1 MTLLMLAMLL
11 SPGKVAA
18 YLALAMKVKMLP
30 ISLPDIRALIV
41 VLTLVVKTTPVA
53 PETTSVALAVTTTPV
68 ALDTT
73 ASPDG
78 DGYDSILLRINVL
91 LRIVC
96 TEEKT
101 PVIAES

>member
-30 ISLPDIRALIV
+30 ISLPDIRALVV
-41 VLTLVVKTTPVA
+41 VLTLVLKTIPVA
-53 PETTSVALAVTTTPV
+53 LETTSVALTVTTIPV
-68 ALDTT
+68 ALDTN
-73 ASPDG
+73 
-78 DGYDSILLRINVL
+78 GYDSILLRINVL